1 LRWRKG
7 GPRGRPKEKRAD
19 REAEERRVRMQFEQ
33 AKLDHELRMLEMRAR
48 PTQLG
53 EGDGGYGLTRPSLDG
68 RVIWRYRQSDLGK

>member
-1 LRWRKG
+1 
-7 GPRGRPKEKRAD
+7 
-19 REAEERRVRMQFEQ
+19 MQFEQ